1 MDQRSA
7 VPIYRNRREFC
18 DASRRLAYF
27 RAQRRTVMPMI
38 SQSTPIAFSDP
49 LPDAVDVAVIGAGVI
64 GTATAW
70 FLARRGV
77 KVALLEKGRVA
88 GEQSSRNWGW
98 VRQQG
103 RDAAE
108 LPIMM
113 ESNRIW
119 RGLAGETG
127 EKDLAFTG
135 AGCVYLAEDERALA
149 RFEAWHDLAKRHQL
163 DTRMLSPDEARE
175 AAPGVEGRWAGGMLT
190 PSDGRAEPFVA
201 VPALARAAHRLG
213 VSITE
218 SCAVRT
224 VETARGQVRGV
235 HTERGPVRAERVVL
249 AGGAWSTYFA
259 GNAGL
264 DLPQLV
270 VRSTAGRT
278 GPAPD
283 RGLANVAAPGFTV
296 RRREDGGYTV
306 STGDVAEHY
315 VCARSFR
322 YFAKFLPLMK
332 LSAKDLRLKPKPPAG
347 YPGAW
352 GSKSRWTGDE
362 VTPFERMR
370 VLNPSPSE
378 EVRRRLIERLPRR
391 APWLHEAGIAEI
403 WAGMIDVTPDAVPY
417 ICEAPALEGL
427 FIGTGMSGHGFG
439 IGPGVGRVLAD
450 LVLARPPGFD
460 LTRFRFGRFT
470 DGSPVVP
477 GPY

>member
-1 MDQRSA
+1 
-7 VPIYRNRREFC
+7 
-18 DASRRLAYF
+18 
-27 RAQRRTVMPMI
+27 MPMI
-38 SQSTPIAFSDP
+38 SESTPAEFSGP
-49 LPDAVDVAVIGAGVI
+49 LPEAADVVVVGAGIV

-70 FLARRGV
+70 FLAQKGM
-77 KVALLEKGRVA
+77 KVALCEKGRVA

-119 RGLAGETG
+119 RNLARETG
-127 EKDLAFTG
+127 EKDLEFT
-135 AGCVYLAEDERALA
+135 ASGCVYAAENERELAKY
-149 RFEAWHDLAKRHQL
+149 EAWHDLAKQYQL
-163 DTRMLSPDEARE
+163 DTRMLSPEEVPAKV
-175 AAPGVEGRWAGGMLT
+175 PGLAGQWVGGMVT
-190 PSDGRAEPFVA
+190 PSDGRAEPWVA
-201 VPALARAAHRLG
+201 VPALARAAGRVG
-213 VSITE
+213 VSIAE
-218 SCAVRT
+218 NCAVRT
-224 VETARGQVRGV
+224 LEVAAGRVRGV
-235 HTERGPVRAERVVL
+235 LTEHGAVRADRVVL

-259 GNAGL
+259 RNAGI

-278 GPAPD
+278 HAAPD
-283 RGLANVAAPGFTV
+283 VSLPNVSVSGLAI
-296 RRREDGGYTV
+296 RRREDGGYTI
-306 STGDVAEHY
+306 SSGDIVEHY
-315 VCARSFR
+315 LCTGSFR
-322 YFAKFLPLMK
+322 YFTKFFELMK
-332 LSAKDLRLKPKPPAG
+332 GSARDLRLELKPPKD

-352 GSKSRWTGDE
+352 GSMSRWSGDD

-370 VLNPSPSE
+370 VLNPPPSKE
-378 EVRRRLIERLPRR
+378 AHRRLVERLPQR
-391 APWLHEAGIAEI
+391 APRLAEAGIAEL

-417 ICEAPALEGL
+417 ICEAPDLDGL

-450 LVLARPPGFD
+450 LVLDRPAGHD
-460 LTRFRFGRFT
+460 LSRFRFDRFT

>member
-1 MDQRSA
+1 
-7 VPIYRNRREFC
+7 
-18 DASRRLAYF
+18 
-27 RAQRRTVMPMI
+27 MPMI
-38 SQSTPIAFSDP
+38 SEFSPVAFSDP
-49 LPDAVDVAVIGAGVI
+49 LPEAVDVVVIGAGVV
-64 GTATAW
+64 GASTAW
-70 FLARRGV
+70 FLARRGA
-77 KVALLEKGRVA
+77 KVALIEKGRVA

-103 RDAAE
+103 RDRAE

-119 RGLAGETG
+119 RDLAGETG
-127 EKDLAFTG
+127 EKDLAFIPS
-135 AGCVYLAEDERALA
+135 GCLYLAEDERQLA
-149 RFEAWHDLAKRHQL
+149 TFEAWHDLAKEHQL
-163 DTRMLSPDEARE
+163 DTRMLSGAEARD
-175 AAPGVEGRWAGGMLT
+175 AAPGIEGRWAGGMVT

-213 VSITE
+213 VSIVE
-218 SCAVRT
+218 NCAVRT
-224 VETARGQVRGV
+224 IDTVGGQVRGV
-235 HTERGPVRAERVVL
+235 CTEHGPVRAERVVL

-270 VRSTAGRT
+270 VRSTVART
-278 GPAPD
+278 HAAPARDLP
-283 RGLANVAAPGFTV
+283 NVSAPGFTV
-296 RRREDGGYTV
+296 RRRADGGYTV
-306 STGDVAEHY
+306 STGDLAEHSL
-315 VCARSFR
+315 CPRSFR
-322 YFAKFLPLMK
+322 YFTKFLSLLK
-332 LSAKDLRLKPKPPAG
+332 LSARDVRIGLKPPAG

-352 GSKSRWTGDE
+352 GSKSRWSGDE

-370 VLNPSPSE
+370 VLDPPPSE
-378 EVRRRLIERLPRR
+378 EVRRRLVERLPRR
-391 APWLHEAGIAEI
+391 APWLAEAGIAEI

-417 ICEAPALEGL
+417 VCEAPAPRGL

-450 LVLARPPGFD
+450 LVTGRPPGHD
-460 LTRFRFGRFT
+460 LARFRFGRFA